1 MPHKKSTKRSLT
13 SEMDRNV
20 RQMMKLIEDNGDS
33 FAQKAEMYYQ
43 KRPEL
48 ISLVEEFYRGYRS
61 LVERYEPAAGDLW
74 KNIPSDLQ
82 SQASGVS
89 DNSSE
94 PPPASPRKTGRR
106 ISITRAP
113 GFDFFLGSGGNN
125 NGYDSSCQKDG
136 DAFSN
141 MSDSDDEYDG
151 ASSINSYS
159 GFFGNA
165 SDNGMTKRVIE
176 LEIELR
182 AVQDKILVYEQ
193 QEQGHSEDGVKING
207 YEQELKNVN
216 ENMRL
221 SQEKIH
227 KLEIEVEK
235 YNKSMDSLAYSD
247 NDTCSRLGQGRS
259 ELDLCAIG
267 TNELSSSTK
276 EDLNTK
282 RDIKFFEDELSLA
295 KEKVENFEVQTAS
308 LKIETSKSNERH
320 EQLQDQLNLA
330 HKETDKWKTMFNSE
344 KRDNI
349 ELQERV
355 SRLKTS
361 LVEREHEMIELQ
373 ERVSGLKTSLVEKEH
388 EIKDLKGILSESKQ
402 KNLFEKSKLKTKV
415 CKLLEQHNHM
425 EERLRDEIEMLKREI
440 HERNDNI
447 VDLNVRLGGL
457 ILERDNLNEEVGL
470 LKEEMNSRGK
480 EIEKANRHVVEL
492 ESRAKELDDEIE
504 RHKIEILEGAE
515 EKREVIRQLCF
526 SLEHYRNGY
535 NVFRKAFI
543 GHNRFP
549 LLTS

>member
-1 MPHKKSTKRSLT
+1 MTHKKSAKRSLT

-82 SQASGVS
+82 SQASGGVS
-89 DNSSE
+89 DNGSE
-94 PPPASPRKTGRR
+94 PPSSSWPSPSPRKMVRR
-106 ISITRAP
+106 ISGTRAP

-136 DAFSN
+136 DACSTL
-141 MSDSDDEYDG
+141 SDSDDEYDD
-151 ASSINSYS
+151 ASSFYSYS

-182 AVQDKILVYEQ
+182 EAQDKILVYEQ
-193 QEQGHSEDGVKING
+193 QEQEHAEDGVKINA
-207 YEQELKNVN
+207 YEQELKIVN
-216 ENMRL
+216 EKLRL

-235 YNKSMDSLAYSD
+235 KKSIESSVHLDD
-247 NDTCSRLGQGRS
+247 DTCSRPDQDRS
-259 ELDLCAIG
+259 EMNLCAIG
-267 TNELSSSTK
+267 TNELSTSAE
-276 EDLNTK
+276 EDLKMK
-282 RDIKFFEDELSLA
+282 RELKFFEDELRLA
-295 KEKVENFEVQTAS
+295 NG
-308 LKIETSKSNERH
+308 RH

-330 HKETDKWKTMFNSE
+330 HKETATWKIKFNSE

-355 SRLKTS
+355 VRLKTS
-361 LVEREHEMIELQ
+361 LSER
-373 ERVSGLKTSLVEKEH
+373 EH
-388 EIKDLKGILSESKQ
+388 EIKDLKAVLSETEQ
-402 KNLFEKSKLKTKV
+402 KNLFEKSQLKTEV
-415 CKLLEQHNHM
+415 CKLFEQHNLM
-425 EERLRDEIEMLKREI
+425 EERLRDEIEMLRREI
-440 HERNDNI
+440 YERKDNI
-447 VDLNVRLGGL
+447 KDLNARLGGL

-470 LKEEMNSRGK
+470 LKEEINSRGK
-480 EIEKANRHVVEL
+480 QIEKANRHVVEL
-492 ESRAKELDDEIE
+492 ESKEQELEDEIE
-504 RHKIEILEGAE
+504 RQKIEIIEGAE
-515 EKREVIRQLCF
+515 EKREAIRQLCF

-535 NVFRKAFI
+535 NVYKKAFI
-543 GHNRFP
+543 GHKMFP
-549 LLTS
+549 LTAS

>member
-1 MPHKKSTKRSLT
+1 MTLKKSTKRSLT

-48 ISLVEEFYRGYRS
+48 ISLVEAFYRGYRS
-61 LVERYEPAAGDLW
+61 LVERYEPAAGDMW
-74 KNIPSDLQ
+74 KNIPSDIQ

-89 DNSSE
+89 DNGSE
-94 PPPASPRKTGRR
+94 PPSSCPSGSPRKIGRR

-141 MSDSDDEYDG
+141 LSDSDYDYDD
-151 ASSINSYS
+151 ALSVNSYS
-159 GFFGNA
+159 GIFGNA
-165 SDNGMTKRVIE
+165 SDHGMTKRVIE

-182 AVQDKILVYEQ
+182 EAKDKILVYEQ
-193 QEQGHSEDGVKING
+193 QEHEHSEDGVKINA
-207 YEQELKNVN
+207 YEQELKDVN
-216 ENMRL
+216 ESLRL

-227 KLEIEVEK
+227 KLEIEIEK
-235 YNKSMDSLAYSD
+235 NKSMEPSVHLDDDICSTIDQDS
-247 NDTCSRLGQGRS
+247 S
-259 ELDLCAIG
+259 ESDLCAID
-267 TNELSSSTK
+267 TNELSTSTE
-276 EDLNTK
+276 EDLK
-282 RDIKFFEDELSLA
+282 MKMDLKFFEDELRLA
-295 KEKVENFEVQTAS
+295 KEKVENFEVQIAS
-308 LKIETSKSNERH
+308 LEIETSKSNEKH
-320 EQLQDQLNLA
+320 EQLQDELDLA
-330 HKETDKWKTMFNSE
+330 HKETAKWETMYNSE

-349 ELQERV
+349 ELLEII

-361 LVEREHEMIELQ
+361 LEER
-373 ERVSGLKTSLVEKEH
+373 EH
-388 EIKDLKGILSESKQ
+388 EIKDLKAVLSETEQ
-402 KNLFEKSKLKTKV
+402 KNLFEKSELKTEM
-415 CKLLEQHNHM
+415 CKLLEQHDHM
-425 EERLRDEIEMLKREI
+425 EEKLRDEIEILKQEI

-447 VDLNVRLGGL
+447 EDLNVRLGGL

-470 LKEEMNSRGK
+470 LKEEMNSRVK
-480 EIEKANRHVVEL
+480 EIEKANTHMVEL

-515 EKREVIRQLCF
+515 EKREAIRQLCF

-543 GHNRFP
+543 GHKRFP
-549 LLTS
+549 LLAS